1 MRKLTDTDIYEYLF
15 ILEHR
20 LLVESVRHTIEL
32 THNWANSFP
41 NESAVYLFS
50 EDGEVCYV
58 GETGSLKG
66 QMSYIF
72 NTKNHTLRRNL
83 GSRHFIML

>member
-32 THNWANSFP
+32 THNWAIPSLMNL
-41 NESAVYLFS
+41 LFICS
-50 EDGEVCYV
+50 VKMVKCV
-58 GETGSLKG
+58 
-66 QMSYIF
+66 M
-72 NTKNHTLRRNL
+72 
-83 GSRHFIML
+83 

>member
-50 EDGEVCYV
+50 EIVKCV
-58 GETGSLKG
+58 
-66 QMSYIF
+66 M
-72 NTKNHTLRRNL
+72 
-83 GSRHFIML
+83 